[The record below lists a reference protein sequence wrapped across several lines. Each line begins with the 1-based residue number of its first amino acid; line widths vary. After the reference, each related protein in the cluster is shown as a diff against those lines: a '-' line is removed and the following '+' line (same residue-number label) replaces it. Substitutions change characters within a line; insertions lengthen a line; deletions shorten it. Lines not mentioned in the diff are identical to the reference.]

1 MTHLPRRQRWPFIVV
16 VAAAAASAAAPAPPT
31 AAPPEIHPL
40 LPYRSPHLTPSSARC
55 RQTVL
60 IARKV
65 VCLLVVVVALLF
77 SVYLYYESKAKR
89 VRQGLAGG
97 VGRREGSR
105 GVVVVVGAVSEQ
117 PQFSQ

>member
-16 VAAAAASAAAPAPPT
+16 VAAAAASAAAPAPPA
-31 AAPPEIHPL
+31 AAPPEIHPQ
-40 LPYRSPHLTPSSARC
+40 LPRTPHLAPSSARC

-77 SVYLYYESKAKR
+77 FGLFVLRIKGKASAAR
-89 VRQGLAGG
+89 A
-97 VGRREGSR
+97 GRRCWAER
-105 GVVVVVGAVSEQ
+105 GE
-117 PQFSQ
+117 

>member
-16 VAAAAASAAAPAPPT
+16 VAAAAASAAAPAPPA

-40 LPYRSPHLTPSSARC
+40 LPYRTPHLAPSSARC

-77 SVYLYYESKAKR
+77 FGLFVLRIKGKASAAR
-89 VRQGLAGG
+89 A
-97 VGRREGSR
+97 GRRCWVER
-105 GVVVVVGAVSEQ
+105 GE
-117 PQFSQ
+117 